1 MIMTNV
7 TTKLIL
13 KLYTTMLIYLGSS
26 LYYQTKYLHFMRPPV
41 GVPGKD
47 VFYVP
52 NYCDKCSRHFF
63 IDAEMEM
70 HKKIC

>member
-1 MIMTNV
+1 
-7 TTKLIL
+7 
-13 KLYTTMLIYLGSS
+13 MLINFVS
-26 LYYQTKYLHFMRPPV
+26 LAYYETKYVHFMRPPV

-52 NYCDKCSRHFF
+52 NYCIKCNKHFL
-63 IDAEMEM
+63 IDAEMEF